1 MTKLFPWGEAKKVV
15 SDELTE
21 TYDPEHYWVFYFKG
35 NRPLLWLF
43 LSSFSM
49 ICSSS
54 PWEGEKKTAS
64 VMSDVKFNHHHIIIA
79 VTVFQNYPKRRA
91 FEFSRFWSAYKKW
104 PDIVWPQASGF
115 QKFAK
120 NGPFWA
126 FFGSQCWVRLFSVIF
141 KQRDCVSSNC
151 SRRMSIWVVLLGKLA
166 VLICSGVSPKSKPK
180 KIC

>member
-79 VTVFQNYPKRRA
+79 VTVFQNYPKRRV
-91 FEFSRFWSAYKKW
+91 FEFSSFWSAYKKW
-104 PDIVWPQASGF
+104 PDKRQVF
-115 QKFAK
+115 K
-120 NGPFWA
+120 NLP
-126 FFGSQCWVRLFSVIF
+126 
-141 KQRDCVSSNC
+141 KMD
-151 SRRMSIWVVLLGKLA
+151 LLGHFLA
-166 VLICSGVSPKSKPK
+166 RNVEWDSFLSFSNNVTVCRAIVVDEWVFE
-180 KIC
+180 

>member
-54 PWEGEKKTAS
+54 PWEGEKKNS
-64 VMSDVKFNHHHIIIA
+64 FCDVRCQVQSSSHHHRSHSVSKLPKTSHLNLPVFDLPIKNDQTLFDHKRQVFKNLPKMDLFGHFLA
-79 VTVFQNYPKRRA
+79 RNVEWDSFLSFSNNVTVCRA
-91 FEFSRFWSAYKKW
+91 IVVDEWVFE
-104 PDIVWPQASGF
+104 
-115 QKFAK
+115 
-120 NGPFWA
+120 
-126 FFGSQCWVRLFSVIF
+126 
-141 KQRDCVSSNC
+141 
-151 SRRMSIWVVLLGKLA
+151 
-166 VLICSGVSPKSKPK
+166 
-180 KIC
+180 

>member
-91 FEFSRFWSAYKKW
+91 FEFSRFWSACLVTLFDHKRQVFKNLPKIDLFGHFLARNVEW
-104 PDIVWPQASGF
+104 DSFLSFSNNVTVCRAIVVDE
-115 QKFAK
+115 
-120 NGPFWA
+120 
-126 FFGSQCWVRLFSVIF
+126 WVFE
-141 KQRDCVSSNC
+141 
-151 SRRMSIWVVLLGKLA
+151 
-166 VLICSGVSPKSKPK
+166 
-180 KIC
+180 